1 MVKPIETLALGQE
14 YPPPD
19 EEFAIQQIEQI
30 SKQKLEQSYPPGTRP
45 ARRDQHPKAHGCVK
59 AEFIVHGNLPDSLC
73 YGIFKEPR
81 TYSAWIRF
89 SSSASMIQPDTK
101 KDAHGMAIKLLD
113 VEGEKVLEQER
124 HETTQDFVMANSKVF
139 FVRSTSDYVMFV
151 SAFAKNKLL
160 SFFFGWNPFKWR
172 LHEFRNMLSATQ
184 KNVSN
189 PLQIQYW
196 SQTPYKLGDNAIKFS
211 AKPQSSK
218 IDPMPTSQNP
228 NFLQEAIAK
237 QLRTEAVSFDFM
249 VQLQTDPVKMPV
261 EDSTILWDE
270 TLSPFQKVATI
281 HIPVQVFDSPQQIE
295 FAEALSFTPWHSLPE
310 HQPLGSTNRVRR
322 KVYEAIS
329 KLRHEMNNTLRQEP
343 KQSND

>member
-1 MVKPIETLALGQE
+1 MIKLIETLVLGQE
-14 YPPPD
+14 YPPPN
-19 EEFAIQQIEQI
+19 EETAIQYIEQI
-30 SKQKLEQSYPPGTRP
+30 SRQKLEQDYPPNTRP

-59 AEFIVHGNLPDSLC
+59 AEFIVHDDLPESLRW
-73 YGIFKEPR
+73 GIFKQPR

-101 KDAHGMAIKLLD
+101 KDAHGMAIKLLE
-113 VEGEKVLEQER
+113 VEGEKVLEQEK
-124 HETTQDFVMANSKVF
+124 HETTQDFVMANSRVF
-139 FVRSTSDYVMFV
+139 FVRNTSDYVVFV

-172 LHEFRNMLSATQ
+172 LHELKNMLSATQ
-184 KNVSN
+184 QSVYN

-211 AKPQSSK
+211 AKPQFSK
-218 IDPMPTSQNP
+218 TDPMPTSQNP
-228 NFLQEAIAK
+228 DFLQEAIAK
-237 QLRTEAVSFDFM
+237 QLSTEAISFDFM
-249 VQLQTDPVKMPV
+249 VQVQTDPVKMPV

-281 HIPVQVFDSPQQIE
+281 HIPVQVLNSPQQIE

-310 HQPLGSTNRVRR
+310 HRPLGSINRVRR

-329 KLRHEMNNTLRQEP
+329 KLRHEMNNTPRKEP
-343 KQSND
+343 K